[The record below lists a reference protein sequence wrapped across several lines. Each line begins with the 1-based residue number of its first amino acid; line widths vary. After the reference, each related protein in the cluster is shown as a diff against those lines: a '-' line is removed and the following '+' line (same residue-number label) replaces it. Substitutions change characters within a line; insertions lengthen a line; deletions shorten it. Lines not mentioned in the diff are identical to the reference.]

1 MIIKIAILLDQ
12 WTKINYN
19 QNNRFIQRLLSR
31 KFIIRGAA
39 MGFNNEV
46 VNKVLSSFEIDK
58 NSMINIAMLFKNAME
73 EGLKGENTCLK
84 MIPSYVGKP
93 TGKEKGTFMTMDMGG
108 TNLRCTK
115 FKIDNGNFETL
126 VEKKEKLINK
136 EKNYDLTKPDITAKQ
151 LFGFIADCMA
161 SITEQGESMYL
172 GNTFSFPCRQEDI
185 NEAYL
190 INWTKEIATSGV
202 VGQNIN
208 QLLAE
213 ALKEKNINIE
223 PVALINDTVGT
234 LLVAMYSYQDA
245 DIGSIMGTGHNTC
258 YLENNHPLNGGK
270 MIVNLESGNY
280 NIGLPVTKYDEI
292 IDKNSQVPG
301 SQLLEKMVSGYYMGS
316 LVKEI
321 CFDLF
326 NGKALFTSDEVD
338 TKDFFDQ
345 KFSALTVENFIL
357 YSSKCED
364 QYNCSSEDAQIIKA
378 ISEAVLKRAVRI
390 VASSYLGV
398 LFHQENRGSEVKNKH
413 VIAIDGTIYEKMPK
427 APKLMEE
434 AFIDALGEDAA
445 NINIKLVKDGSGLGA
460 AIAAAVAVTQ
470 R

>member
-1 MIIKIAILLDQ
+1 
-12 WTKINYN
+12 
-19 QNNRFIQRLLSR
+19 
-31 KFIIRGAA
+31 

-46 VNKVLSSFEIDK
+46 VNKALSLFDVNK
-58 NSMINIAMLFKNAME
+58 DSMINIALLFKKTME
-73 EGLKGENTCLK
+73 ESLKGEKTCLK

-136 EKNYDLTKPDITAKQ
+136 EKNYDLTKSNVTAEK
-151 LFGFIADCMA
+151 LFEFIAECMA

-172 GNTFSFPCRQEDI
+172 GNTFSFPCKQQDI

-208 QLLAE
+208 ELLAN
-213 ALKEKNINIE
+213 ALKAKNVDIE

-258 YLENNHPLNGGK
+258 YLENNHPINGGK

-301 SQLLEKMVSGYYMGS
+301 SQILEKMVSGYYMGS

-321 CFDLF
+321 CLDLY
-326 NGKALFTSDEVD
+326 NNDALFTGNDID
-338 TKDFFDQ
+338 TTDFFVQ
-345 KFSALTVENFIL
+345 NFNALTVENFIL
-357 YSSKCED
+357 YPSKLED
-364 QYNCSSEDAQIIKA
+364 QYNCSAEDAQIVKA
-378 ISEAVLKRAVRI
+378 VSEAVLKRAVRI

-398 LFHQENRGSEVKNKH
+398 LFHQENKGTEINNKH

-434 AFIDALGEDAA
+434 ALKDALGESAA
-445 NINIKLVKDGSGLGA
+445 NIDIKLVKDGSGLGA